1 MLPGWEPHSWSFSP
15 SPAHHPKP
23 CPALSALGTVVSGG
37 GRGWMFKFP
46 ATGMA
51 WEPGGHKTDALQPLL
66 VRQRPSA
73 AVTRDPAVKLLEAGT
88 GPGPPRPR
96 RHSSRK
102 GRRVQSRCSRLVSPG
117 PRPGRADLSSC
128 ASHSGELTHVGHV
141 LGQTRSAEHVA
152 CAGLYSSLPGA
163 EGDAVM
169 VGGPSLALCFP
180 VGPAS
185 CSGPALLDH
194 PHGHGLSCPCLHLT

>member
-23 CPALSALGTVVSGG
+23 CPALSALGTLVPGG

-88 GPGPPRPR
+88 GPGL
-96 RHSSRK
+96 
-102 GRRVQSRCSRLVSPG
+102 RLAARG
-117 PRPGRADLSSC
+117 LRGRADTQ
-128 ASHSGELTHVGHV
+128 AAREGECRADAPAWSLRGLGLGGRTSAPAPAAQGNSPTWATSMGRRGLRSTLPV
-141 LGQTRSAEHVA
+141 LGCIVLFLEQK
-152 CAGLYSSLPGA
+152 GML
-163 EGDAVM
+163 
-169 VGGPSLALCFP
+169 
-180 VGPAS
+180 
-185 CSGPALLDH
+185 
-194 PHGHGLSCPCLHLT
+194 